1 MRPRSRT
8 LIAVATLAGIILT
21 AGCARQETDTGKTG
35 TKTQAATA
43 TPDAKTVEHAAAFER
58 RLREWGADSTIRA
71 DTLAR
76 KDAGSVLA
84 SLHGTPPADDPAT
97 GENLPA
103 RQADAGPHA
112 ANPACRAYRRLDQVG
127 DTGERAWCADGLDA
141 AAWLARIAWGYGSRW
156 TDGPHS
162 AADGTGVRVT
172 GTVRFMY
179 LAGNQNPNTLHVDD
193 WWGITPT
200 WIDYPVDDRL
210 TVRDGRITGIR
221 HRQADP
227 WWIDP
232 WLGVWDTD
240 IGDRMNGRGRVGI
253 PVKGEPDWGALTGD
267 GLTVIPPETRF
278 MADENVDMSLWGSI
292 PVRVG
297 DGQSCQNP
305 GYC

>member
-21 AGCARQETDTGKTG
+21 AGCARQKTDTGKTG
-35 TKTQAATA
+35 TKPQAMTA

-84 SLHGTPPADDPAT
+84 SLHGTPPADDPTT

-141 AAWLARIAWGYGSRW
+141 AAWLARIAWG
-156 TDGPHS
+156 
-162 AADGTGVRVT
+162 TGAGGRT
-172 GTVRFMY
+172 GRTR
-179 LAGNQNPNTLHVDD
+179 PRT
-193 WWGITPT
+193 
-200 WIDYPVDDRL
+200 
-210 TVRDGRITGIR
+210 GR
-221 HRQADP
+221 AY
-227 WWIDP
+227 
-232 WLGVWDTD
+232 
-240 IGDRMNGRGRVGI
+240 
-253 PVKGEPDWGALTGD
+253 A
-267 GLTVIPPETRF
+267 
-278 MADENVDMSLWGSI
+278 
-292 PVRVG
+292 
-297 DGQSCQNP
+297 
-305 GYC
+305 